1 MTTIQEKKQL
11 LKVIKEEVKQLEEEI
26 AKCSLEEKSQR
37 IPTLPERFPIGSNV
51 HLIGKSEKYRLRRK
65 RAVVVGHTTCFVKL
79 ERKEETFIR
88 APENLKLIEN
98 GDQKKES
105 TGSSGAR

>member
-11 LKVIKEEVKQLEEEI
+11 LKVRKEEVKQLEEEI

-37 IPTLPERFPIGSNV
+37 IPTLPERYPIGSNV
-51 HLIGKSEKYRLRRK
+51 CLTGKSEKHRLRRK

-79 ERKEETFIR
+79 KRKKKTFIR

-98 GDQKKES
+98 DDQKEEGS
-105 TGSSGAR
+105 GSSGTR